1 MYLAVKHLHLLCVA
15 LSGAGFFWRGLL
27 MMRGSHWLSLG
38 WVRVVPHINDAVL
51 LTAGISL
58 VVMSERYPFVDAWL
72 TAKLFGLILYIILGS
87 LALKAGRTRRV
98 RALAWL
104 AALVVFGWMVS
115 VAMLRQPAGFFA
127 VLQLSQ
133 EDAASRDFRAG
144 TSSS

>member
-27 MMRGSHWLSLG
+27 MLRGSRWLSLG
-38 WVRVVPHINDAVL
+38 WVRVVPHINDTVL
-51 LTAGISL
+51 LAAGISL
-58 VVMSERYPFVDAWL
+58 AVMSERYPFVDAWL
-72 TAKLFGLILYIILGS
+72 TAKLFGLTLYIILGS

-98 RALAWL
+98 RTLAWL

-115 VAMLRQPAGFFA
+115 VAVMRQPVGFFA
-127 VLQLSQ
+127 VFQLSQ
-133 EDAASRDFRAG
+133 EGAASRDFRAG